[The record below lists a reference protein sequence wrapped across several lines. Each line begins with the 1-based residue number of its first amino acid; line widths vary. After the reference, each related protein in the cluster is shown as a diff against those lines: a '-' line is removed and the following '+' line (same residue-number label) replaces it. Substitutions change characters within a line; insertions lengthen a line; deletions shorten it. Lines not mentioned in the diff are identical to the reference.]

1 MATSPAASSRRSAA
15 SSAASLKRSNDS
27 RHRQSSSSFSDAI
40 PVDTL
45 VNHLLAAKRSL
56 STISVVF
63 RANEL
68 ATNARNEHEDAA
80 ILAAQS
86 RFLRRSILDQTAI
99 LARLRRSLQATY
111 NWGTNDFKSLI
122 HTMDEVDGS
131 LGAMMSVLRA
141 KKVQS
146 SLRPPGE
153 EPKTLL
159 DFVDEESVHKLRDAM
174 KKSIEELQVSLQQTS
189 IRRWPIMITNRPPS
203 MQGVQQSF
211 DGDLLRLD
219 TDIRNLK
226 TIISEASISPS
237 GADSSNKPQ
246 VPMTERLDNL
256 ISYSAHMASNLA
268 SLTNHFDLC
277 VTAIRTT
284 EGAAALARRKAAET
298 TQPQGPDGVS
308 ISGVIAEQES
318 NVSDL
323 EPKTARDRAEMLKV
337 VVQDAGEVDDVV
349 GEIHEGL
356 RMMEQEY
363 GDFQEQVAQT
373 KQAYEG
379 MMQAYIALG
388 EIGERLTDYLAAEED
403 FKQRWE
409 MEKEVVFSHL
419 KEMHELKEF
428 YGRYSGAYDGLVLE
442 VERRRNVNE
451 RVEAI
456 WRKAQENVNK
466 IMETDQSARDTFYTD
481 VGEYLPTDLW
491 DDMQGPAIKWKVIR
505 ERADDAASMVRKSPT
520 GSARGG

>member
-174 KKSIEELQVSLQQTS
+174 KKSIEEL
-189 IRRWPIMITNRPPS
+189 
-203 MQGVQQSF
+203 QGVQQSF

-505 ERADDAASMVRKSPT
+505 ERADDAAKSPT
-520 GSARGG
+520 GSARCG

>member
-174 KKSIEELQVSLQQTS
+174 KKSIEELQ
-189 IRRWPIMITNRPPS
+189 
-203 MQGVQQSF
+203 GVQQSF

-363 GDFQEQVAQT
+363 GDFQSRSPKQNRHT
-373 KQAYEG
+373 KA
-379 MMQAYIALG
+379 
-388 EIGERLTDYLAAEED
+388 
-403 FKQRWE
+403 
-409 MEKEVVFSHL
+409 
-419 KEMHELKEF
+419 
-428 YGRYSGAYDGLVLE
+428 
-442 VERRRNVNE
+442 
-451 RVEAI
+451 
-456 WRKAQENVNK
+456 
-466 IMETDQSARDTFYTD
+466 
-481 VGEYLPTDLW
+481 
-491 DDMQGPAIKWKVIR
+491 
-505 ERADDAASMVRKSPT
+505 
-520 GSARGG
+520 

>member
-1 MATSPAASSRRSAA
+1 
-15 SSAASLKRSNDS
+15 
-27 RHRQSSSSFSDAI
+27 
-40 PVDTL
+40 
-45 VNHLLAAKRSL
+45 
-56 STISVVF
+56 
-63 RANEL
+63 
-68 ATNARNEHEDAA
+68 
-80 ILAAQS
+80 
-86 RFLRRSILDQTAI
+86 
-99 LARLRRSLQATY
+99 
-111 NWGTNDFKSLI
+111 
-122 HTMDEVDGS
+122 
-131 LGAMMSVLRA
+131 
-141 KKVQS
+141 
-146 SLRPPGE
+146 
-153 EPKTLL
+153 
-159 DFVDEESVHKLRDAM
+159 
-174 KKSIEELQVSLQQTS
+174 
-189 IRRWPIMITNRPPS
+189 

-505 ERADDAASMVRKSPT
+505 ERADDAAKSPT
-520 GSARGG
+520 GSA

>member
-111 NWGTNDFKSLI
+111 NWGTSDFKSLI

-131 LGAMMSVLRA
+131 LGAMMSVLGA

-159 DFVDEESVHKLRDAM
+159 DFVDEESVHKLRDVM
-174 KKSIEELQVSLQQTS
+174 KKSIEEL
-189 IRRWPIMITNRPPS
+189 
-203 MQGVQQSF
+203 QGVQQSF

-246 VPMTERLDNL
+246 VPMTERLDN
-256 ISYSAHMASNLA
+256 IVSYSAHMASNLA
-268 SLTNHFDLC
+268 SLTSHFDLC

-298 TQPQGPDGVS
+298 TQPQGTDGVS

-318 NVSDL
+318 NVSNL

-349 GEIHEGL
+349 VEIHEGL
-356 RMMEQEY
+356 RIMEQEY
-363 GDFQEQVAQT
+363 GDLQEQVAQT
-373 KQAYEG
+373 KKAYEG

-466 IMETDQSARDTFYTD
+466 IMEADQSARDTFYTD

-505 ERADDAASMVRKSPT
+505 ERADDAASMARKSPT
-520 GSARGG
+520 GSARSG

>member
-1 MATSPAASSRRSAA
+1 MATSPATSSRRSAA
-15 SSAASLKRSNDS
+15 SSAASLKRSSDS

-174 KKSIEELQVSLQQTS
+174 KKSIEELQ
-189 IRRWPIMITNRPPS
+189 
-203 MQGVQQSF
+203 GVQQSF

-237 GADSSNKPQ
+237 GADSPDKPQ

-298 TQPQGPDGVS
+298 TQHQGPDGVS

-373 KQAYEG
+373 KKAYEG

-505 ERADDAASMVRKSPT
+505 ERADDAASMARKSPT
-520 GSARGG
+520 GSARGE

>member
-174 KKSIEELQVSLQQTS
+174 KKSIEEL
-189 IRRWPIMITNRPPS
+189 
-203 MQGVQQSF
+203 QGVQQSF

-505 ERADDAASMVRKSPT
+505 ERADDAAKSPT
-520 GSARGG
+520 GSA

>member
-174 KKSIEELQVSLQQTS
+174 KKSIEELQVSLQQIS
-189 IRRWPIMITNRPPS
+189 IRRWPIMILIVRHQCRASNNPLTA
-203 MQGVQQSF
+203 
-211 DGDLLRLD
+211 
-219 TDIRNLK
+219 TYY
-226 TIISEASISPS
+226 ASIPIFATSRPS
-237 GADSSNKPQ
+237 
-246 VPMTERLDNL
+246 
-256 ISYSAHMASNLA
+256 
-268 SLTNHFDLC
+268 F
-277 VTAIRTT
+277 
-284 EGAAALARRKAAET
+284 
-298 TQPQGPDGVS
+298 
-308 ISGVIAEQES
+308 
-318 NVSDL
+318 
-323 EPKTARDRAEMLKV
+323 PK
-337 VVQDAGEVDDVV
+337 
-349 GEIHEGL
+349 H
-356 RMMEQEY
+356 
-363 GDFQEQVAQT
+363 
-373 KQAYEG
+373 
-379 MMQAYIALG
+379 
-388 EIGERLTDYLAAEED
+388 
-403 FKQRWE
+403 
-409 MEKEVVFSHL
+409 
-419 KEMHELKEF
+419 
-428 YGRYSGAYDGLVLE
+428 RY
-442 VERRRNVNE
+442 RRR
-451 RVEAI
+451 
-456 WRKAQENVNK
+456 
-466 IMETDQSARDTFYTD
+466 
-481 VGEYLPTDLW
+481 GPT
-491 DDMQGPAIKWKVIR
+491 P
-505 ERADDAASMVRKSPT
+505 PT
-520 GSARGG
+520 SLRFR

>member
-27 RHRQSSSSFSDAI
+27 RHRQSSSSFSDTI

-63 RANEL
+63 HANEL

-80 ILAAQS
+80 ILTAQS

-99 LARLRRSLQATY
+99 LGRLRRSLQATY
-111 NWGTNDFKSLI
+111 SWGTNDFKSLI

-131 LGAMMSVLRA
+131 LEAMMDVLRA
-141 KKVQS
+141 KKVLS

-174 KKSIEELQVSLQQTS
+174 KKSIEEL
-189 IRRWPIMITNRPPS
+189 R
-203 MQGVQQSF
+203 GVQQSF

-237 GADSSNKPQ
+237 DSASKPQ

-256 ISYSAHMASNLA
+256 VSYSAHMASNLA

-356 RMMEQEY
+356 RVMEQEY

-373 KQAYEG
+373 KKAYEG
-379 MMQAYIALG
+379 MMQAYFALG

-409 MEKEVVFSHL
+409 MEKEVVFSQL
-419 KEMHELKEF
+419 REMHELKEF

-466 IMETDQSARDTFYTD
+466 IMEADQSARDTFYTD

-491 DDMQGPAIKWKVIR
+491 DDMQGPAIKWKVVR
-505 ERADDAASMVRKSPT
+505 ERADDAASIARKSPT
-520 GSARGG
+520 GSARSG

>member
-174 KKSIEELQVSLQQTS
+174 KKSIEELQ
-189 IRRWPIMITNRPPS
+189 
-203 MQGVQQSF
+203 GVQQSF

-237 GADSSNKPQ
+237 GADSPDKPQ

-323 EPKTARDRAEMLKV
+323 EPKIARDRAEMLKV

-373 KQAYEG
+373 KKAYEG

-505 ERADDAASMVRKSPT
+505 ERADDAASMARKSPT
-520 GSARGG
+520 GSARGE